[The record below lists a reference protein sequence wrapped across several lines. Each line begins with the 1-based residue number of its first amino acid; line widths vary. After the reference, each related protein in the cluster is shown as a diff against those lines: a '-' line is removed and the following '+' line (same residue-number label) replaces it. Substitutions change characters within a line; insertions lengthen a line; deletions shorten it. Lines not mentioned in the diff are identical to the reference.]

1 MKKAGALLLYGTF
14 CLCLR
19 AQISLGPTVSTF
31 GVLAGST
38 VTSSGATI
46 VSGNLGVSP
55 GTAIIGFAGIAPGG
69 PGTVTGAIHSADAV
83 ALAAQ
88 TDLTI
93 AFNAGAGLPPLLPII
108 AVPTDLGGT
117 IVPAGVHGFASSV
130 GITGTVTL
138 DGGGNPNSTFVFQI
152 GSTLTTAT
160 GSNVLL
166 INGASPANVF
176 WLVGS
181 SATLGTTSSISGNIM
196 AEASISFGTGA
207 TIAGR
212 ALARTG
218 AVTLLGNTVVSPGG
232 PGSPPPPT
240 PAPSSLILVATAL
253 LCAAL
258 YQARKWL
265 LKPFRTN

>member
-1 MKKAGALLLYGTF
+1 
-14 CLCLR
+14 
-19 AQISLGPTVSTF
+19 
-31 GVLAGST
+31 
-38 VTSSGATI
+38 
-46 VSGNLGVSP
+46 
-55 GTAIIGFAGIAPGG
+55 
-69 PGTVTGAIHSADAV
+69 
-83 ALAAQ
+83 
-88 TDLTI
+88 
-93 AFNAGAGLPPLLPII
+93 
-108 AVPTDLGGT
+108 
-117 IVPAGVHGFASSV
+117 
-130 GITGTVTL
+130 
-138 DGGGNPNSTFVFQI
+138 
-152 GSTLTTAT
+152 
-160 GSNVLL
+160 
-166 INGASPANVF
+166 
-176 WLVGS
+176 
-181 SATLGTTSSISGNIM
+181 M